1 MFLYLNYTKIIFYLE
16 IIQFKMIQM
25 SGYGSLN
32 R

>member
-1 MFLYLNYTKIIFYLE
+1 MFFYLNYTKIIFYLE
-16 IIQFKMIQM
+16 ITHLKIIQM